1 MRLRIGFSWLR
12 IAYDSESNLVN
23 CDRTTEH
30 SERFV
35 IKRVRFVR
43 SKGCTDSIDL
53 VIWNNELGRMLKETG
68 KIHVT

>member
-12 IAYDSESNLVN
+12 IAHYSERNLVN
-23 CDRTTEH
+23 CDRTTKL

-35 IKRVRFVR
+35 IKRLRFVR

-53 VIWNNELGRMLKETG
+53 VIWNNELGRTLNETG
-68 KIHVT
+68 EIHAT